1 MSMCSASDSPKD
13 GDRVSFV
20 GLAGEERD
28 AHAGCRTSLM
38 RTRPLLVAGTI
49 TFAAGLLVP
58 LSGRI
63 LDVFLIFSLSLT
75 VAALIITFSARRA
88 MEVLGFP
95 LLIVLA
101 AMLRMALSLA
111 GSRLILSQGDAGT
124 IIGFFGGIFVRESFV
139 LAVLGFGVLTVFIFG
154 AISRATKSISRA
166 AEDFVVDI
174 VPARQISID
183 RKLSAGL
190 IDRSQAVELHNRIA
204 RETGFFAAMAGATKF
219 LLCAAVVELVIV
231 LVDIVGSIATSPGA
245 AAAGQIS
252 AGYPLYEGLQ
262 NGDLRI
268 HATLGAGVI
277 TQISALLAV
286 AACRYLVAKTYL
298 PCVGDGEFVAEES
311 AERVKVIRSE
321 VLWPQ
326 TAKSHYGDTIVAA
339 QAGTVAQDAQWLEES
354 QCTENERDDLAGETP
369 SPAENFVQGLLTG
382 ETEPVFKPR
391 LYLWKTAD
399 DDDYY
404 NAITDLIETNSADG
418 TKTILMAAEST
429 EALPV
434 TVPVNIAMRLAR
446 KNQRCL
452 LVDFDLQR
460 DAVASVFDIDYGD
473 ANDSAKRKI
482 LATGSPTCI
491 KNLWAWSVSRVIKAD
506 KDNENRK
513 PVNIK
518 QALAALEDQYD
529 RLFVY
534 APAIGRL
541 SDWQYVAACSQGA
554 MLFGGGPELPDA
566 TGDFSL
572 SDLYELLI
580 GCGCKILQPA
590 EVFAELR

>member
-1 MSMCSASDSPKD
+1 M
-13 GDRVSFV
+13 G
-20 GLAGEERD
+20 
-28 AHAGCRTSLM
+28 
-38 RTRPLLVAGTI
+38 TRPLLIAGVI
-49 TFAAGLLVP
+49 TFATGLLIP

-88 MEVLGFP
+88 VEVLGFP

-154 AISRATKSISRA
+154 TISRAVRNISRT

-174 VPARQISID
+174 VPARQISVD
-183 RKLSAGL
+183 RNLSAGL
-190 IDRSQAVELHNRIA
+190 IDRNQAVELHNRIA

-231 LVDIVGSIATSPGA
+231 LVDIVGSMVTSP
-245 AAAGQIS
+245 AAGQMS
-252 AGYPLYEGLQ
+252 AGYLLYEGLQ

-268 HATLGAGVI
+268 HATLGAGMI

-298 PCVGDGEFVAEES
+298 PCAGDSEFVAEES
-311 AERVKVIRSE
+311 AERVKVVPSE
-321 VLWPQ
+321 VLWPK
-326 TAKSHYGDTIVAA
+326 TAESHYGGTIVAA
-339 QAGTVAQDAQWLEES
+339 QAETVAQDAQWLEES
-354 QCTENERDDLAGETP
+354 QCTEDERDDLAGETP
-369 SPAENFVQGLLTG
+369 SPAENFVQALLTG
-382 ETEPVFKPR
+382 ETEPVFKPE

-404 NAITDLIETNSADG
+404 NAITDLIESDSGDG
-418 TKTILMAAEST
+418 AKTILMAAEST

-446 KNQRCL
+446 KGQRCL

-473 ANDSAKRKI
+473 ANDSAKREI

-491 KNLWAWSVSRVIKAD
+491 KNLWVWSVSRIIKAD
-506 KDNENRK
+506 EDSDNRNLI
-513 PVNIK
+513 NIK
-518 QALAALEDQYD
+518 QALAGLKKQYD
-529 RLFVY
+529 RVFVY

-541 SDWQYVAACSQGA
+541 DDLQNVAACSKA
-554 MLFGGGPELPDA
+554 AILFGGEPELSDA
-566 TGDFSL
+566 AGDSSL
-572 SDLYELLI
+572 SDFYKLLTD
-580 GCGCKILQPA
+580 CGCKVLQPV
-590 EVFAELR
+590 EVFAKPR